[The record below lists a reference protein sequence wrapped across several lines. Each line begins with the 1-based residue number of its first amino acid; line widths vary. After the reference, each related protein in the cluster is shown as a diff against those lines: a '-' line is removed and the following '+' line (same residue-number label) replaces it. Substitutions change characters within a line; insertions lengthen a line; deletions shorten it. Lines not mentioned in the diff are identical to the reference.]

1 MPGMGGGLQ
10 ANNPTMEAAF
20 RSALHHQ
27 AIAVILVALLLAA
40 AYAVTRTITA
50 HRLVSAGDVGGGRPA
65 AATGAAAGADDP
77 VGVAEPPEPAAR
89 RILRITFGCLWIFDG
104 LLQLQAQMPIGL
116 ATQVVSPTADAQ
128 PHWLATV
135 IQWGVLVW
143 QNHPVEAAVATVW
156 IQVGIGA
163 WMLVAPRGRWS
174 RLGGLASVSWA
185 IVVWVMGEGLGQ
197 ILTPSG
203 TWLFGAPGAVVFYAV
218 AGALDSAARVGV
230 ARPCYRSP
238 NPPRHGRGVP
248 GGGSITGASGARL
261 LGRDRA
267 VQHGASD
274 VVASPTPPAGE
285 LGQRLRQLCR
295 KQRPGGQYLRDR
307 RPRRRR
313 ARSRDADLR
322 TRELRRRRRA
332 LRGDVGIRAG
342 LRLPRRGRHRSEQRH
357 TDDPPPLH
365 RLPGAARTTG
375 HGDRDRTDAGSGRRG
390 AGLRPAPARAERSDS
405 RWSAG

>member
-1 MPGMGGGLQ
+1 MS
-10 ANNPTMEAAF
+10 EAAA
-20 RSALHHQ
+20 R
-27 AIAVILVALLLAA
+27 
-40 AYAVTRTITA
+40 
-50 HRLVSAGDVGGGRPA
+50 A

-218 AGALDSAARVGV
+218 AGALIALPESAWRGPAIGRRILRGMGVVFLGGLYYRRFRGAASGTGPRCPAWRVRCRCFTNPTCWGAWSTPSAALQE
-230 ARPCYRSP
+230 ATAWRSI
-238 NPPRHGRGVP
+238 
-248 GGGSITGASGARL
+248 SS
-261 LGRDRA
+261 
-267 VQHGASD
+267 
-274 VVASPTPPAGE
+274 
-285 LGQRLRQLCR
+285 
-295 KQRPGGQYLRDR
+295 
-307 RPRRRR
+307 
-313 ARSRDADLR
+313 
-322 TRELRRRRRA
+322 
-332 LRGDVGIRAG
+332 
-342 LRLPRRGRHRSEQRH
+342 
-357 TDDPPPLH
+357 
-365 RLPGAARTTG
+365 
-375 HGDRDRTDAGSGRRG
+375 
-390 AGLRPAPARAERSDS
+390 
-405 RWSAG
+405 

>member
-218 AGALDSAARVGV
+218 AGALIALPESAWRGPAIGRRILRGMGVVFLGGLYYRRFRGAASGTGPRCPAWRVRCRCFTNPTCWGAWSTPSAALQE
-230 ARPCYRSP
+230 ATAWRSI
-238 NPPRHGRGVP
+238 
-248 GGGSITGASGARL
+248 SS
-261 LGRDRA
+261 
-267 VQHGASD
+267 
-274 VVASPTPPAGE
+274 
-285 LGQRLRQLCR
+285 
-295 KQRPGGQYLRDR
+295 
-307 RPRRRR
+307 
-313 ARSRDADLR
+313 
-322 TRELRRRRRA
+322 
-332 LRGDVGIRAG
+332 
-342 LRLPRRGRHRSEQRH
+342 
-357 TDDPPPLH
+357 
-365 RLPGAARTTG
+365 
-375 HGDRDRTDAGSGRRG
+375 
-390 AGLRPAPARAERSDS
+390 
-405 RWSAG
+405 